1 MMMIFGID
9 VSVWIAALIAIC
21 TTVVG
26 IEKVYAWLKQK
37 FDYAHNKV
45 NQDDELKT
53 TITKQAEE
61 LKILRTQ
68 NKIIMDGLM
77 MILRNTIKNDG
88 IKYIER
94 GKIYQDELDEYE
106 QTYAVYEQMGGN
118 GIGKKYHNAVM
129 DLPILKNVTKD
140 N

>member
-1 MMMIFGID
+1 MIFGIEA
-9 VSVWIAALIAIC
+9 SVWIAALIAIC

-26 IEKVYAWLKQK
+26 IEKIYTWLKQK

-45 NQDDELKT
+45 NEDDELKT
-53 TITKQAEE
+53 TITRQAEE

-88 IKYIER
+88 IRYIER

-129 DLPILKNVTKD
+129 DLPILKNTNQD
-140 N
+140 

>member
-1 MMMIFGID
+1 MIFGIEA
-9 VSVWIAALIAIC
+9 SVWIAALIAIC

-26 IEKVYAWLKQK
+26 IEKVYTWLKQK

-45 NQDDELKT
+45 NEDDELKT
-53 TITKQAEE
+53 TITRQAEE

-88 IKYIER
+88 IRYIER

-129 DLPILKNVTKD
+129 DLPILKNTNQD
-140 N
+140 